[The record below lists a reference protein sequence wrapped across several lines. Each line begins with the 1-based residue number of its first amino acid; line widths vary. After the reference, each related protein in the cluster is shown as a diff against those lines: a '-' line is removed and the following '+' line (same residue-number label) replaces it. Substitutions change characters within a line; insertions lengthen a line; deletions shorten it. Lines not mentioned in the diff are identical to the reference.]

1 MKITKKLIKT
11 KIKLA
16 IVGLGYVGMPLLL
29 EFSKKIKTIGYDINT
44 YKIEEYRKKYNNINF
59 TSNVEDL
66 KDCNCFIIAVPTPI
80 KDDKTPDLSYIL
92 DSTKSISKIL
102 NKNSIVI
109 YESTVYPTVTETICK
124 DIIERESKLKFNI
137 DFFLGYSPERI
148 NPGDKKHKL
157 KNITKIVSGST
168 KSSTELISK
177 LYSLV
182 IDNVCVV
189 SNIKTAEA
197 IKLIENTQRDLNIA
211 LMNEFSF
218 ICKKENI
225 DIYEVIKGAS
235 TKWNFYKCYPGLVGG
250 HCIGIDPYYYIYLA
264 EQLKLN
270 SDIVK
275 TARKI
280 NENMTNLI
288 VLKTNELLEEI
299 KGIRKILI
307 LGITYK
313 KDTTDTRNSKIIEI
327 AIKLILNRQNDVIVV
342 DSVEVE
348 EKNKNLFNF
357 AKLDEVKNVDLIIL
371 GVSHQQF
378 EELHIENIKEKFK
391 DKSRIIEIG
400 DSFKDKIKGKIDYY
414 WNL

>member
-1 MKITKKLIKT
+1 M
-11 KIKLA
+11 
-16 IVGLGYVGMPLLL
+16 
-29 EFSKKIKTIGYDINT
+29 
-44 YKIEEYRKKYNNINF
+44 
-59 TSNVEDL
+59 
-66 KDCNCFIIAVPTPI
+66 
-80 KDDKTPDLSYIL
+80 

-102 NKNSIVI
+102 SKNSIVI

-182 IDNVCVV
+182 IDNICVV

-288 VLKTNELLEEI
+288 ILKTEELLEEI
-299 KGIRKILI
+299 KEIRKILI

-313 KDTTDTRNSKIIEI
+313 KDTTDTRNSKIIEV
-327 AIKLILNRQNDVIVV
+327 ANKLSLNKLNDVIVV
-342 DSVEVE
+342 DSKEVE
-348 EKNKNLFNF
+348 ERNKNLFNF
-357 AKLDEVKNVDLIIL
+357 AKFDEVKDVDLIIL
-371 GVSHQQF
+371 SVMHEQF
-378 EELHIENIKEKFK
+378 KEINIEKIKNKFK

-400 DSFKDKIKGKIDYY
+400 NNFTKKFNGKIDYY